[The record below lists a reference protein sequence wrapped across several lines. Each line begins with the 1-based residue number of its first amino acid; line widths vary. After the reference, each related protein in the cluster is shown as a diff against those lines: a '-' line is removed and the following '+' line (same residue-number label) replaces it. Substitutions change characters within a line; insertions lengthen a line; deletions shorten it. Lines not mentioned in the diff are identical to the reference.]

1 MTDNL
6 RTDLSGAKVP
16 ATQIAGVYPGPYIGK
31 GSGRRSTIKV
41 KTLKKILKKAGLKT
55 TGKKSTLRARA
66 KKARILRGG
75 VQVGLEQVENA
86 SEGAP
91 VNGGQSLAEPVQGG
105 RRRRKY

>member
-1 MTDNL
+1 MSENT
-6 RTDLSGAKVP
+6 RTDLSGGKVP
-16 ATQIAGVYPGPYIGK
+16 ATQIAGVYPGPYKGM

-55 TGKKSTLRARA
+55 TGKKATLRARA

-75 VQVGLEQVENA
+75 VQAGLEQIENG

-91 VNGGQSLAEPVQGG
+91 VPGG
-105 RRRRKY
+105 RRKH